1 MTKTKQSL
9 LSATCFPLV
18 FYQTESDRKKTSEE
32 VKGREQDRRQKGGK
46 VTVGQTTEMET
57 RQREGER
64 LVFPTPRW
72 FVMLGVR
79 HISLGLPG
87 SLQECE
93 LLQQESAS
101 SASPPL

>member
-1 MTKTKQSL
+1 MTARQRAKREKKTK
-9 LSATCFPLV
+9 
-18 FYQTESDRKKTSEE
+18 SER
-32 VKGREQDRRQKGGK
+32 GD
-46 VTVGQTTEMET
+46 
-57 RQREGER
+57 ER

-93 LLQQESAS
+93 FLQQESAS
-101 SASPPL
+101 STSPPH